1 LWANKVFGI
10 IMNCKEIGV
19 TKGRAYSKCVFVLV
33 LLCAGRGPAEVTLPA
48 VIGDNMVLQRGA
60 DTPIWGWG
68 NPGENVAVTIAGCSE
83 RYRVVADKDGK
94 WMVKIKPP
102 ASAGPHEITISGENT
117 ITISNVLVGEVWV
130 CSGQSNMEMS
140 VGRFRGFKTG
150 VLNYKA
156 EIAAANYP
164 NIRLFT
170 VAKTVANRPR
180 TDCSGSWSMCSPE
193 TAAPFSAVAYFFGR
207 ELHRRLDV
215 PVGLI
220 FTSWGGTVAEAW
232 TRHEVLAADE
242 EFRPLLERFDQAWG
256 TYLKAMK
263 DYNHKVSDW
272 LGAAETHAEKGQALD
287 EPVKPK
293 SPLGKN
299 APSRLYNGMIAPLIP
314 YGIRGA
320 IWYQGESNAK
330 RAHQYRSLF
339 PAMIKNWRDDWG
351 QGDFPFYYVQLAP
364 FRYGDEPVGVELR
377 EAQLMTLSVP
387 NTGMAVTMDIGNP
400 RNIHPANKQDVGKRL
415 ALWAMAKTYG
425 LKDIVY
431 SGPLYKSMR
440 LEGNRIRLFFDHIG
454 GGLITTGRNLTDFVI
469 AGKDRK
475 FVHAKAVIDGDTIVV
490 SSDMVTE
497 PVAVRYAWKNEAQGS
512 LFNAE
517 SLPASSFR
525 TDDWPGAT
533 FGRK

>member
-1 LWANKVFGI
+1 MDPKG
-10 IMNCKEIGV
+10 IGV
-19 TKGRAYSKCVFVLV
+19 IRGWGCFKRLFVLV
-33 LLCAGRGPAEVTLPA
+33 LLSAGTGLAEVRLPA
-48 VIGDNMVLQRGA
+48 VIGDNMVLQRRMEV
-60 DTPIWGWG
+60 PIWGWAD
-68 NPGENVAVTIAGCSE
+68 PGEEVTVSIDPRSRKRRVA
-83 RYRVVADKDGK
+83 ADKDGK

-150 VLNYKA
+150 VLNYKT

-170 VAKTVANRPR
+170 VAKTVANRPL
-180 TDCSGSWSMCSPE
+180 TDCSGNWSACSPE

-207 ELHRRLDV
+207 ELHNRLDV

-242 EFRPLLERFDQAWG
+242 EFRPVIERFDQAWG
-256 TYLKAMK
+256 EYLKALK
-263 DYNHKVSDW
+263 DYNRKLSDW
-272 LGAAETHAEKGQALD
+272 LGAAETHAKKGQALD
-287 EPVKPK
+287 EPVKPN

-299 APSRLYNGMIAPLIP
+299 TPSRLYNGMIAPLIP

-330 RAHQYRSLF
+330 RAYQYRSLF

-364 FRYGDEPVGVELR
+364 FRYGDEPRGVELR
-377 EAQLMTLSVP
+377 EAQLKALSVP

-400 RNIHPANKQDVGKRL
+400 TDIHPANKQDVGKRL
-415 ALWAMAKTYG
+415 ALWALAKTYG
-425 LKDIVY
+425 VKDIVY

-440 LEGNRIRLFFDHIG
+440 LEGDGIRIFFDHVG
-454 GGLITTGRNLTDFVI
+454 GGLIARGPNLTDFVI

-475 FVHAKAVIDGDTIVV
+475 FVDANAVIDGDTIVV
-490 SSDMVTE
+490 SSDKVSE
-497 PVAVRYAWKNEAQGS
+497 PVAVRYAWRNEAQGS